1 MRVCVRGHPCPRVR
15 LSVSPPALRPCPG
28 APSAFAICV
37 RARGGGWRRGRGRA
51 LLRHLCGRVHGAP
64 PLECSYLYAHV
75 QREAERD
82 RLDAALTDA
91 RGALAEAE
99 EREAS
104 ARAAAAAV
112 GAELEESRR
121 AHTAVDAELE
131 ELQRMHAAL
140 SAELQQALAALAQVS
155 ACLRVCVSAPLSM
168 LCVCRSKGGSR
179 PVKCVVL
186 VVRLC
191 WRCVCVGGLSRM
203 STSAPPTQTHH
214 QHAHAL
220 AHAHAH
226 AHTRLHRRKA
236 RWRRWRR
243 CG

>member
-1 MRVCVRGHPCPRVR
+1 M
-15 LSVSPPALRPCPG
+15 
-28 APSAFAICV
+28 
-37 RARGGGWRRGRGRA
+37 
-51 LLRHLCGRVHGAP
+51 
-64 PLECSYLYAHV
+64 

-155 ACLRVCVSAPLSM
+155 ACLRVCVRPPVYVVCLSIEGR
-168 LCVCRSKGGSR
+168 LAACQVCRVGGAF
-179 PVKCVVL
+179 VFA
-186 VVRLC
+186 VRLC
-191 WRCVCVGGLSRM
+191 
-203 STSAPPTQTHH
+203 
-214 QHAHAL
+214 
-220 AHAHAH
+220 
-226 AHTRLHRRKA
+226 
-236 RWRRWRR
+236 
-243 CG
+243 